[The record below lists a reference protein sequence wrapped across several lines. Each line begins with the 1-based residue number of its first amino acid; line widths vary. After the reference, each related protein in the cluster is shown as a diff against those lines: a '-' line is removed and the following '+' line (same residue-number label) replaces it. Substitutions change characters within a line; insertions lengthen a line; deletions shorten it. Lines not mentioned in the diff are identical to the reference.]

1 MINKNVLARL
11 EDFASAMNPA
21 EEFCMGLGKRE
32 RERWGGG
39 RGKEGG
45 GYGAKSMTTDN
56 RAEDLAYLL
65 IIYAMNKLH

>member
-32 RERWGGG
+32 TEMGGG

>member
-32 RERWGGG
+32 RERGGG
-39 RGKEGG
+39 GG
-45 GYGAKSMTTDN
+45 GGGGGGAMGL
-56 RAEDLAYLL
+56 RV
-65 IIYAMNKLH
+65 